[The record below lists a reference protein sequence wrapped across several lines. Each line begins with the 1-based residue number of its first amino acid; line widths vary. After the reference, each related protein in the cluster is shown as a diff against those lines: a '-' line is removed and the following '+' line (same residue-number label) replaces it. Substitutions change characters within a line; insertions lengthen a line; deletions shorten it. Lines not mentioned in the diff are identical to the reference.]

1 MSPVRSAII
10 LAGGKSTRMN
20 KDKGLKELCGE
31 PLVNHVIHRVSDHVD
46 EILVVVGSQVQKD
59 VYSNVVGNRV
69 KLVIDLYD
77 DGSPLVGALTGLS
90 EAKGDYALVTGCD
103 MPFIS
108 HKVIKYLFN
117 AGEGRNGA
125 VFRWPNGWVEPLI
138 AVYRVKPSLDRAL
151 HLYDSGN
158 LRLRLIL
165 LNMEDVDMVP
175 IDTLMQMDPELLSLR
190 DIDTEEAL
198 GKAKEILK
206 RDTCRNMRISRI

>member
-31 PLVNHVIHRVSDHVD
+31 PLVNHVIHRVLDHVD

-77 DGSPLVGALTGLS
+77 DGSPLVGALTGFS

-108 HKVIKYLFN
+108 HKVIQYLFS

-138 AVYRVKPSLDRAL
+138 AVYRIKPSLDRAL
-151 HLYDSGN
+151 DLYSLGD

-175 IDTLMQMDPELLSLR
+175 IETLMQMDPELLSLH
-190 DIDTEEAL
+190 DIDTVEAL

-206 RDTCRNMRISRI
+206 RDHV

>member
-1 MSPVRSAII
+1 MRSAII
-10 LAGGKSTRMN
+10 LAGGKSTRMD

-46 EILVVVGSQVQKD
+46 ETLVVVGSQVQKEL
-59 VYSNVVGNRV
+59 YSNVVGDRV

-77 DGSPLVGALTGLS
+77 DGSPLVGALTGFS

-108 HKVIKYLFN
+108 HKVIQYLFS

-138 AVYRVKPSLDRAL
+138 AVYRIKPSLDRAL
-151 HLYDSGN
+151 DLYSLGD

-175 IDTLMQMDPELLSLR
+175 IETLMQMDPELLSLH
-190 DIDTEEAL
+190 DIDTVEAL

-206 RDTCRNMRISRI
+206 RDHV